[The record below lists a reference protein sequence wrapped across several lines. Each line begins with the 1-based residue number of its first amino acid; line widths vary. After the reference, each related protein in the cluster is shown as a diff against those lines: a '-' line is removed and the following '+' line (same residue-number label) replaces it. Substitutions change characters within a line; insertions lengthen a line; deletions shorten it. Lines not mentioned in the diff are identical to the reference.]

1 MAKNAMN
8 LFRDLP
14 KDAKERARL
23 KAETIVL
30 SNRLARLRKL
40 QGLTQTELA
49 GRLKIKQAAVSR
61 MEGRA
66 DIKVSNLIRYLEALG
81 GQNIRVLADIDGKR
95 ARIPLT
101 H

>member
-14 KDAKERARL
+14 EDAKERARL
-23 KAETIVL
+23 KAETIIL
-30 SNRLARLRKL
+30 SNCLARLRKL

-49 GRLKIKQAAVSR
+49 GKLQVKQAAVSR

-66 DIKVSNLIRYLEALG
+66 DMKVSNLIRYLEALG
-81 GQNIRVLADIDGKR
+81 GENIRVLADIKGKR
-95 ARIPLT
+95 KRIPLT
-101 H
+101 Q